1 MDILIVTQD
10 FPPEQGGI
18 QTYVLELARGF
29 LARGHAVRV
38 ICPGTPKDANPLPG
52 LKDLVRLN
60 VPSSFLFL
68 PLLTYL
74 PRYLRQ
80 NPGVTHVLYAQ
91 WQSAAGA
98 LFIPAGFVPAVSVP
112 AGPGK
117 PGVRKS
123 FCLVHGRELLTSVF
137 GPLAPWFMR
146 RAFGRL
152 DAAFPNSNEVM
163 RLTREHAAPGCPL
176 HLVHPG
182 VDPELF
188 RPTDARFLR
197 ERYGLGDAPVIVS
210 VTRMVAR
217 KNLRRLIEALPG
229 VRERAP
235 GTLMVLAGTGP
246 ERDALQRRATEL
258 GLKDAVRFPGRIAD
272 GEMAAHYS
280 LGDVF
285 ALPSLASEKDVEGF
299 GIVFLEAGAC
309 ETPVVGGRSGG
320 IPDAVE
326 EGGTGLLVDPLDT
339 EKLAEALAD
348 LLLDRARGREMG
360 RKARLRIQ
368 NGFTW
373 SAASDRVLSFMA

>member
-52 LKDLVRLN
+52 LKDLVRLK

-74 PRYLRQ
+74 PRYLRL
-80 NPGVTHVLYAQ
+80 NPSVTHVLYAQ
-91 WQSAAGA
+91 WQSAAASPRG
-98 LFIPAGFVPAVSVP
+98 L
-112 AGPGK
+112 PG
-117 PGVRKS
+117 GRKS

-137 GPLAPWFMR
+137 GPLAPWFLR
-146 RAFGRL
+146 RAFGGL

-163 RLTREHAAPGCPL
+163 RLTRARAAPSCPL

-188 RPTDARFLR
+188 RPVDARFLR

-210 VTRMVAR
+210 ITRMVAR

-235 GTLMVLAGTGP
+235 GAMMVLAGTGP
-246 ERDALQRRATEL
+246 EREALMRRAAYL

-272 GEMAAHYS
+272 GEMAAHYC

-285 ALPSLASEKDVEGF
+285 ALPSLSSEKDVEGF
-299 GIVFLEAGAC
+299 GIVYLEAGAC
-309 ETPVVGGRSGG
+309 EVPVVGGRAGG
-320 IPDAVE
+320 VPDAVE
-326 EGGTGLLVDPLDT
+326 EGETGLLVDPLNT
-339 EKLAEALAD
+339 EKLTEALAD
-348 LLLDRARGREMG
+348 LLLDRPRAREMG

-368 NGFTW
+368 KGFTW
-373 SAASDRVLSFMA
+373 SAASDRVLSLFA

>member
-1 MDILIVTQD
+1 MDILIITQD

-29 LARGHAVRV
+29 LERGHAVRV

-52 LKDLVRLN
+52 LKDLVRLK
-60 VPSSFLFL
+60 VPGSFLFL

-74 PRYLRQ
+74 PRYLRA
-80 NPGVTHVLYAQ
+80 NPAVTHVLYAQ
-91 WQSAAGA
+91 WQSAAVARLVPGGT
-98 LFIPAGFVPAVSVP
+98 PA
-112 AGPGK
+112 K
-117 PGVRKS
+117 RKS

-146 RAFGRL
+146 RAFRGL

-163 RLTREHAAPGCPL
+163 RLTRERAAPACPL

-188 RPTDARFLR
+188 RPVDARFLR
-197 ERYGLGDAPVIVS
+197 ERYGLGEAPVIVS
-210 VTRMVAR
+210 ITRMVAR

-235 GTLMVLAGTGP
+235 GALLVLAGTGP
-246 ERDALQRRATEL
+246 EREALMQRAADL

-272 GEMAAHYS
+272 GEMAAHYC

-285 ALPSLASEKDVEGF
+285 ALPSLSSEKDVEGF
-299 GIVFLEAGAC
+299 GIVYLEAGAC
-309 ETPVVGGRSGG
+309 EVPVVGGRAGG
-320 IPDAVE
+320 VPDAVE
-326 EGGTGLLVDPLDT
+326 EGETGLLVDPQDT
-339 EKLAEALAD
+339 GKLTDALAE
-348 LLLDRARGREMG
+348 LLLDRPRGREMG
-360 RKARLRIQ
+360 RKARLRVQ
-368 NGFTW
+368 KAFTW
-373 SAASDRVLSFMA
+373 IAASDRVLSLIA